1 MLEPVARKVCK
12 MSKISKISWLLVLG
26 WSFVHVSTVVG
37 AEITGRVVDDDGKSI
52 ANAVVFVHTLPAG
65 VTPLAASEEVQTAT
79 MDQIQEQFA
88 PHVLPIRV
96 GTQVR
101 FPNHDQV
108 HHHVYSFS
116 KTKKFELPLYKGEE
130 TEPVL
135 FDKPGV
141 VKVGCNIHD
150 WMLGII
156 LVVPTPYYAMTDE
169 SGQFTL
175 SDLPDGTYALA
186 SWHTR
191 SRTKINKTIQ
201 QVQVGETAV
210 TFSLSLKKK
219 RTRQPTRGGRGY

>member
-1 MLEPVARKVCK
+1 MHRRMVW
-12 MSKISKISWLLVLG
+12 KILYGMCLIVMHASPA
-26 WSFVHVSTVVG
+26 SFASAG
-37 AEITGRVVDDDGKSI
+37 EITGRVLDNDGKSV
-52 ANAVVFVHTLPAG
+52 ANAVVFVHTLPDG
-65 VTPLAASEEVQTAT
+65 MTPPVGSEEAKMAH

-88 PHVLPIRV
+88 PQMLAVRV

-116 KTKKFELPLYKGEE
+116 KTKKFELPLYKGED

-150 WMLGII
+150 WMSGVI

-175 SDLPDGTYALA
+175 TDLAEGTYALA
-186 SWHTR
+186 SWHED
-191 SRTKINKTIQ
+191 SRTKIKKTIQ
-201 QVQVGETAV
+201 QVPVGETAT
-210 TFSLSLKKK
+210 TFSLKLKKQRK
-219 RTRQPTRGGRGY
+219 RRPTRGGRGY